1 MIKKIFI
8 LLILSLVFLFIA
20 SCDRNDPD
28 KPTVYLQLVN
38 AKVGTNTLDLDET
51 IDDIPVN
58 EDLTIRFSN
67 ILDTTTLRSNIE
79 LLKNGGTRIETGIS
93 MTDENKI
100 IILTP
105 VNSLEY
111 FTSYTLKLSDG
122 LRGLNGEVFPG
133 LEYTFLTVKGIL
145 SINNISINNQDFI
158 TDVIPDVDNED
169 VTIEINFSDELNP
182 ENYETFFIL
191 SGTSGLDISLSEEN
205 KKVTIVNQE
214 NLKGYTRY
222 FFTISSNLTSADG
235 HEFEGFTNSF
245 YTSLDS
251 TPKFPSISDEDLL
264 ELVQKQTFKYF
275 YDFGHPVS
283 GMTRERNTSG
293 ETVTSGGSGFGVMA
307 IIVGVERGFI
317 TRAEGISHMQKML
330 DFLENADR
338 FHGAWSHWLNGTTG
352 EARPF
357 GTKDN
362 GGDLVETSFMVQGL
376 LTLRQYLN
384 ESDPGEKEMIDQ
396 INEIWEA
403 VEWDW
408 YTRGTD
414 NALYWHWSPDYNW
427 DMNMQV
433 GGYNEALITHILATS
448 SPTYRVDSM
457 VYHTGWAKNGGIINR
472 NTYYDITLPVGYSYG
487 GPLFFTHYSFL
498 GLDPTN
504 LQDRYANYWEQNV
517 NHSLINWSY
526 CVDNPKNYIGYNE
539 TSWGLTA
546 SDNHEGYSAHS
557 PTNDLGVI
565 TPTAAISSIPYT
577 PEKSMDAIRHF
588 YYILGD
594 KLWGE
599 YGFYDAFNV
608 TEGWWASSY
617 IAIDQGPIIV
627 MIENYR
633 SGLLWNLFMS
643 CPEVQAGLTKLGFN
657 Y

>member
-1 MIKKIFI
+1 MLKKSII
-8 LLILSLVFLFIA
+8 LLILSLVIIITS
-20 SCDRNDPD
+20 SCDKDEPE

-38 AKVGTNTLDLDET
+38 AKVGTNLLDLDET
-51 IDDIPVN
+51 TEDMPVD
-58 EDLTIRFSN
+58 EAITIRFSN
-67 ILDTTTLRSNIE
+67 VLDTTTLKSNIE
-79 LLKNGGTRIETGIS
+79 LLENSETQVDFEIS
-93 MTDENKI
+93 LTDENKS

-105 VNSLEY
+105 SGPLGY
-111 FTSYTLKLSDG
+111 KTTYLLKLSEG
-122 LRGLNGEVFPG
+122 MKGLNGEVFPG
-133 LEYTFLTVKGIL
+133 FEYTFITVQGIL
-145 SINNISINNQDFI
+145 VINSITINDQNFQTSFL
-158 TDVIPDVDNED
+158 TDVDYEQAV
-169 VTIEINFSDELNP
+169 IEIDFSDALDP
-182 ENYETFFIL
+182 QNYKTFFIF
-191 SGTSGLDISLSEEN
+191 SGNPGAEISISQEN
-205 KKVTIVNQE
+205 KKITVTNQADL
-214 NLKGYTRY
+214 NGYTKYY
-222 FFTISSNLTSADG
+222 FNISSNLSSADG
-235 HEFEGFTNSF
+235 HEFDGFSNYF
-245 YTSLDS
+245 YTSLDP
-251 TPKFPSISDEDLL
+251 TPKFPALSDNDLL
-264 ELVQKQTFKYF
+264 ELVQQQTFKYF

-283 GMTRERNTSG
+283 GLSRERNTSG

-307 IIVGVERGFI
+307 LIVGMERGFI
-317 TRAEGISHMQKML
+317 TRADGIAQLQKML

-338 FHGAWSHWLNGTTG
+338 FHGAWSHWLNGSTG
-352 EARPF
+352 EAKPF
-357 GTKDN
+357 STKDN
-362 GGDLVETSFMVQGL
+362 GGDLVETSFMIQGL
-376 LTLRQYLN
+376 LTLRQYL
-384 ESDPGEKEMIDQ
+384 SDTDPEEKEMIDQ
-396 INEIWEA
+396 INDLWEA

-433 GGYNEALITHILATS
+433 RGYNEALITHVLAAA
-448 SPTYRVDSM
+448 SPTYGVDSM

-472 NTYYDITLPVGYSYG
+472 STYYDIVLPVGYSYG

-498 GLDPTN
+498 GIDPTN

-517 NHSLINWSY
+517 NHSLINWAY
-526 CVDNPKNYIGYNE
+526 CADNPKNYIGYSE
-539 TSWGLTA
+539 DSWGLTA
-546 SDNHEGYSAHS
+546 SDNHQGYSAHS

-565 TPTAAISSIPYT
+565 TPTAAISSLPYT

-643 CPEVQAGLTKLGFN
+643 CPEVQAGLTKLGFS